1 MTDEKYNE
9 IAYNTT
15 GTGKTRSCDM
25 TDEKYNEVVYIIE
38 NWDYPEIQRK
48 HRIGYSLVKKYTV
61 RSKKDVEGNLIKSLY
76 VFKRDSV
83 KEGDNVGR
91 KLLRRK
97 EMFDAIYDAHYSL
110 GHLKSSVTWREV
122 NHHVYNITIQH
133 VNAFISVCPV
143 CIHAHPQIP
152 KSKGARCPIHSGEFR
167 DRMQIDLIDYRAN
180 EQAPAMFMVS

>member
-1 MTDEKYNE
+1 
-9 IAYNTT
+9 
-15 GTGKTRSCDM
+15 M

-38 NWDYPEIQRK
+38 NWDNPEIQRQ

-76 VFKRDSV
+76 IIKSDSV

-91 KLLRRK
+91 KLLRCK
-97 EMFDAIYDAHYSL
+97 EMFDAIYDAHYSSL

-122 NHHVYNITIQH
+122 NRHVYNITKQH
-133 VNAFISVCPV
+133 VNEFITVCPV

-152 KSKGARCPIHSGEFR
+152 KSKGARCPIHSGEFC
-167 DRMQIDLIDYRAN
+167 DRMQIDLIDYQAN
-180 EQAPAMFMVS
+180 ERRNVYGQVMR